1 MREER
6 GKEGEREIREETI
19 EIVENRK
26 GKNRRFSKREGRGRE
41 STIKEGNKNQKIL
54 EM

>member
-19 EIVENRK
+19 EIVKNRK
-26 GKNRRFSKREGRGRE
+26 GKIGDSV
-41 STIKEGNKNQKIL
+41 KEKGEEEKAQ
-54 EM
+54 